1 MLNLDDTAII
11 KQTLPDS
18 IAPDQKVRDICDSI
32 QPHFDKFHAD
42 IMKVLLLPNLDKLS
56 EALVDELAW
65 QYHVDFYRDNYP
77 IETKRKLVR
86 TAIERHRL
94 KGTPVAVEEI
104 VRTVYQ
110 DAVVEEWFEWD
121 DGEPYWF
128 RILLTAKDPAPP
140 LSLSEV
146 LQLVDQY
153 KSYRSHL
160 DGVYYHIPHDIVIRT
175 GCGWICY
182 RNRRCGTYPFRA
194 TRGKIDDI
202 DLVIHTYNSGLG
214 YRNPYAGEIV
224 SGTYPHASPGGLFK
238 ENVIVAT
245 DGDAVGYRTPYANEV
260 NSGTFPDTAT
270 QGSIGGNSL
279 AAETSAGSSSYRVR
293 RCGSR
298 PGILI

>member
-121 DGEPYWF
+121 DCPAVVIIRSITTGGSVQILPEPSG
-128 RILLTAKDPAPP
+128 RRV
-140 LSLSEV
+140 LS
-146 LQLVDQY
+146 
-153 KSYRSHL
+153 
-160 DGVYYHIPHDIVIRT
+160 
-175 GCGWICY
+175 
-182 RNRRCGTYPFRA
+182 
-194 TRGKIDDI
+194 
-202 DLVIHTYNSGLG
+202 HT
-214 YRNPYAGEIV
+214 P
-224 SGTYPHASPGGLFK
+224 
-238 ENVIVAT
+238 
-245 DGDAVGYRTPYANEV
+245 
-260 NSGTFPDTAT
+260 
-270 QGSIGGNSL
+270 
-279 AAETSAGSSSYRVR
+279 
-293 RCGSR
+293 
-298 PGILI
+298 

>member
-140 LSLSEV
+140 FSLSE
-146 LQLVDQY
+146 
-153 KSYRSHL
+153 
-160 DGVYYHIPHDIVIRT
+160 G
-175 GCGWICY
+175 
-182 RNRRCGTYPFRA
+182 
-194 TRGKIDDI
+194 
-202 DLVIHTYNSGLG
+202 
-214 YRNPYAGEIV
+214 
-224 SGTYPHASPGGLFK
+224 
-238 ENVIVAT
+238 
-245 DGDAVGYRTPYANEV
+245 
-260 NSGTFPDTAT
+260 
-270 QGSIGGNSL
+270 
-279 AAETSAGSSSYRVR
+279 
-293 RCGSR
+293 
-298 PGILI
+298 